1 MPEIDILSNEYF
13 LIAVSGTA
21 GIVLSW
27 ITQRI
32 LNKRGIFSYYVSH
45 NTVGASSEDPI
56 FGNVRV
62 TWNDNPIANL
72 YFSTIEV
79 KNESL
84 NDYENVCISV
94 FTDDTIL
101 LSEFTSI
108 VDTPYILEWSDEY
121 REKLHVPPG
130 QNPNQNQIDIYNYQ
144 REYVIP
150 VFNRGQVVRL
160 NYLNASCT
168 KVGPHIWMSANMKG
182 VVVKFKVPTQL
193 FIGVPVQHAGIAGL
207 ISGFV
212 AITVIVSY
220 VTTPWVIALLALVYG
235 LIAQLPGALL
245 VRGLR
250 IVKENIG
257 N

>member
-108 VDTPYILEWSDEY
+108 VDTPYIEGE
-121 REKLHVPPG
+121 
-130 QNPNQNQIDIYNYQ
+130 
-144 REYVIP
+144 
-150 VFNRGQVVRL
+150 
-160 NYLNASCT
+160 
-168 KVGPHIWMSANMKG
+168 
-182 VVVKFKVPTQL
+182 
-193 FIGVPVQHAGIAGL
+193 
-207 ISGFV
+207 
-212 AITVIVSY
+212 ITY
-220 VTTPWVIALLALVYG
+220 C
-235 LIAQLPGALL
+235 
-245 VRGLR
+245 
-250 IVKENIG
+250 
-257 N
+257 